1 MTDCRQKGRAER
13 RLGLRVDAL
22 AEGKRK
28 RRTRAARRVTCAI
41 VAPVNEQGLTS
52 AEAARRFAQYGPN
65 EPVRVRRLSA
75 LHQLARLFATP
86 LVAILLV
93 AAVISATLGERADA
107 GIIITIV
114 LLGVGLNF
122 WQTFRSGVAAEK
134 LKASVTPTAT
144 VLRDGQWKEIPVRA
158 VVPGEVF
165 RLSAGDLIP
174 ADGRLV
180 ESRDLSVQQSA
191 LTGESLP
198 VDKHAQ
204 DQVFLGTSVV
214 SGTAIA
220 VAEATGAGTQF
231 GGIAERLALRPP
243 ETEFEHG
250 LHKFSVLILQTTL
263 VLVLF
268 ILMVSIALKRDAF
281 ESLLFAVALGVGLTP
296 EFLPLIASIALTQ
309 GAIRMAREQVIV
321 KYLPAIQ
328 NFGSI
333 DILCSDKTGTL
344 TSGQMT
350 LEQTIDASG
359 APSDR
364 VFALAYVN
372 SRLETGIRS
381 PLDAAVLKH
390 RELDVSGYRKI
401 DELPFDFERR
411 RLSIA
416 VELSGSTERILI
428 TKGAPE
434 PILERSISVEGA
446 AGVSR
451 LSDAE
456 RAAAI
461 ARYRELSEAGL
472 RVVAVA
478 YRPLAVQPSYSVADE
493 KDFVF
498 AGFLAFADPILPEV
512 GEILA
517 QLEADGVTVKIL
529 TGDNDVAARHA
540 CDQVKFK
547 TARIVTGDEIARLDD
562 AALGHV
568 AEEASVFARVSP
580 AQKNRLILAL
590 KRRGHVVGFMGDG
603 INDAPSLHSAD
614 VGISVMSATD
624 VARDAASIIL
634 GRPGLDV
641 LHRGI
646 IEGRRASGNMM
657 KYLLMG
663 TSSNFGNMFSMAV
676 ASAFLPFLPMLP
688 TQILLNSFLY
698 DVAQI
703 TIPSDNVDREYLA
716 RPQRWDIGTIRN
728 FMIFIGPISSLF
740 DFLTFYVLLRVYH
753 ATEPLFHTGWFVESL
768 ATQTLV
774 LFVIRT
780 MGNPLAITTS
790 RPSRALTITT
800 LATVVVGALLPMT
813 PLGPALGFVVL
824 PARFGAFVVGA
835 TLAYLLLVQVGK
847 RTLVRRWAMRAG

>member
-1 MTDCRQKGRAER
+1 
-13 RLGLRVDAL
+13 VS
-22 AEGKRK
+22 
-28 RRTRAARRVTCAI
+28 
-41 VAPVNEQGLTS
+41 EQGLTS
-52 AEAARRFAQYGPN
+52 AEAARRLAEYGPN

-86 LVAILLV
+86 FVAILLV
-93 AAVISATLGERADA
+93 AAIISATLGERADA
-107 GIIITIV
+107 LLIVTIV
-114 LLGVGLNF
+114 VLGVGLNF

-134 LKASVTPTAT
+134 LKTSVMPTAT
-144 VLRDGQWKEIPVRA
+144 VLRDGQWQETPIRA
-158 VVPGEVF
+158 VVPGDVF
-165 RLSAGDLIP
+165 RLSAGDLVP

-180 ESRDLSVQQSA
+180 ESRDLAVQESS

-198 VDKHAQ
+198 VDKHAP
-204 DQVFLGTSVV
+204 DRVFLGTSVV
-214 SGTAIA
+214 SGTATA
-220 VAEATGAGTQF
+220 FAETTGSTTQF
-231 GGIAERLALRPP
+231 GSIAERLTSRAP

-263 VLVLF
+263 ILVLF
-268 ILMVSIALKRDAF
+268 ILLVSIALKRDAF

-309 GAIRMAREQVIV
+309 GALRMAREQVIV

-344 TSGQMT
+344 TSGVMT
-350 LEQTIDASG
+350 LEQAIDASG
-359 APSDR
+359 VPSER
-364 VFALAYVN
+364 VFALGYVN
-372 SRLETGIRS
+372 SRLQTGIKS
-381 PLDAAVLKH
+381 PLDAAVLKY
-390 RELDVSGYRKI
+390 RDLDISGYRKL

-416 VELSGSTERILI
+416 VELPGSAGRMLI

-434 PILERSISVEGA
+434 PILERAVSVEGA
-446 AGVSR
+446 QGITG
-451 LSDAE
+451 LSDAD

-461 ARYRELSEAGL
+461 ERYHQLSGDGL

-478 YRPLAVQPSYSVADE
+478 YRSLPIQQSYSVADE

-517 QLEADGVTVKIL
+517 QLEADGVTVKII
-529 TGDNDVAARHA
+529 TGDSDVAARHA

-580 AQKNRLILAL
+580 AQKNRVIMAL

-624 VARDAASIIL
+624 VAREAASIIL
-634 GRPGLDV
+634 SRPGLDV

-716 RPQRWDIGTIRN
+716 RPQRWDIRIIRD

-740 DFLTFYVLLRVYH
+740 DFLTFYVLLRVFH
-753 ATEPLFHTGWFVESL
+753 ATEPAFHTGWFVESL

-774 LFVIRT
+774 LFIIRT
-780 MGNPLAITTS
+780 MGNPLAS

-800 LATVVVGALLPMT
+800 LVIVAVGALLPVS
-813 PLGPALGFVVL
+813 PLGPALGFVVP
-824 PARFGAFVVGA
+824 PASFGAFVAVA
-835 TLAYLLLVQVGK
+835 TLAYLGLVQIGK
-847 RTLVRRWAMRAG
+847 RWLVRRWAMRAG

>member
-1 MTDCRQKGRAER
+1 
-13 RLGLRVDAL
+13 
-22 AEGKRK
+22 
-28 RRTRAARRVTCAI
+28 
-41 VAPVNEQGLTS
+41 VAPVDEQGLTS

-75 LHQLARLFATP
+75 VHQLARLFATP

-93 AAVISATLGERADA
+93 AAILSATLGQRADA
-107 GIIITIV
+107 GIIVTIV
-114 LLGVGLNF
+114 VLGVGLNF
-122 WQTFRSGVAAEK
+122 WQTFRSGLAAQR
-134 LKASVTPTAT
+134 LKASVMPTAT
-144 VLRDGQWKEIPVRA
+144 VRRDGQWKEIAVHD
-158 VVPGEVF
+158 VVPGDVF

-174 ADGRLV
+174 ADARLV
-180 ESRDLSVQQSA
+180 ESKDLAVQQSA

-198 VDKHAQ
+198 VDKHAP

-214 SGTAIA
+214 SGTATA
-220 VAEATGAGTQF
+220 VAESTGPATQF
-231 GGIAERLALRPP
+231 GGIAERLAMRAP

-250 LHKFSVLILQTTL
+250 LHKFSVLILQTTV
-263 VLVLF
+263 VLMLL
-268 ILMVSIALKRDAF
+268 ILTISIALKRDPF

-296 EFLPLIASIALTQ
+296 EFLPLIASIALTE
-309 GAIRMAREQVIV
+309 GAIRMARDQVIV

-416 VELSGSTERILI
+416 VELPGSTERILI

-434 PILERSISVEGA
+434 PILERSVSVESA

-451 LSDAE
+451 LSDTE

-461 ARYRELSEAGL
+461 ARYRQLSEAGL

-478 YRPLAVQPSYSVADE
+478 YRPLAVQPSYSATDE

-512 GEILA
+512 GAILA

-624 VARDAASIIL
+624 VAREAASIIL
-634 GRPGLDV
+634 SRPGLDV

-716 RPQRWDIGTIRN
+716 RPQRWDIRTIRN

-780 MGNPLAITTS
+780 MGNPLAQTTS

-800 LATVVVGALLPMT
+800 LATVVVGALLPLS
-813 PLGPALGFVVL
+813 PLGPALGFVVPPL
-824 PARFGAFVVGA
+824 RFGSFVAGA
-835 TLAYLLLVQVGK
+835 TLAYLVLVQIGK
-847 RTLVRRWAMRAG
+847 RVLVRRMAHS

>member
-1 MTDCRQKGRAER
+1 VRS
-13 RLGLRVDAL
+13 
-22 AEGKRK
+22 
-28 RRTRAARRVTCAI
+28 VT
-41 VAPVNEQGLTS
+41 EQGLTS
-52 AEAARRFAQYGPN
+52 TEATRRLEEYGPN
-65 EPVRVRRLSA
+65 EPVPVRRLSG
-75 LHQLARLFATP
+75 LHQLVRLFATP

-93 AAVISATLGERADA
+93 AAIVSATLGQRADA
-107 GIIITIV
+107 AIIITIV
-114 LLGVGLNF
+114 VLGVGLNF
-122 WQTFRSGVAAEK
+122 WQTFRAGVAAEK
-134 LKASVTPTAT
+134 LKASVMPTAT
-144 VLRDGQWKEIPVRA
+144 VLRDAQWKETPVRA
-158 VVPGEVF
+158 VVPGDVF

-174 ADGRLV
+174 ADARLV
-180 ESRDLSVQQSA
+180 ESKDLAVQESA

-198 VDKHAQ
+198 VDKHVP
-204 DQVFLGTSVV
+204 DRVFLGTSVV
-214 SGTAIA
+214 SGTATA
-220 VAEATGAGTQF
+220 VAEATGSATQF
-231 GGIAERLALRPP
+231 GGIAERLTSRAP

-250 LHKFSVLILQTTL
+250 LHKFSVLILQTTVAL
-263 VLVLF
+263 VLL
-268 ILMVSIALKRDAF
+268 ILMISLALRRDPF

-309 GAIRMAREQVIV
+309 GAIRMSREQVIV
-321 KYLPAIQ
+321 KHLPAIQ

-350 LEQTIDASG
+350 LEQAIDAGG
-359 APSDR
+359 APSER
-364 VFALAYVN
+364 VFALGYVN
-372 SRLETGIRS
+372 SRLQTGIKS
-381 PLDAAVLKH
+381 PLDAAMLKY
-390 RELDVSGYRKI
+390 RELDVSGYRKL

-416 VELSGSTERILI
+416 VELPGSTDRILI

-434 PILERSISVEGA
+434 PILERAVSVERA
-446 AGVSR
+446 EGVTG
-451 LSDAE
+451 LSDAD
-456 RAAAI
+456 RVAAI
-461 ARYRELSEAGL
+461 ERYHQLSGDGL

-478 YRPLAVQPSYSVADE
+478 YRPLPIQPSYSVADE
-493 KDFVF
+493 KDFIF

-512 GEILA
+512 GEIIA
-517 QLEADGVTVKIL
+517 QLEADGVTIKII
-529 TGDNDVAARHA
+529 TGDSDVAAQHA
-540 CDQVKFK
+540 CDQVQFK
-547 TARIVTGDEIARLDD
+547 TARIVTGDEIERLDD

-568 AEEASVFARVSP
+568 AEEASVFARVNP

-590 KRRGHVVGFMGDG
+590 KRRGHVVGFLGDG

-624 VARDAASIIL
+624 VAREAADIIL

-716 RPQRWDIGTIRN
+716 RPQRWDIRIIRD

-740 DFLTFYVLLRVYH
+740 DFLTFYVLLRVFH
-753 ATEPLFHTGWFVESL
+753 ASEAAFHTGWFVESL

-780 MGNPLAITTS
+780 MGNPLARATS
-790 RPSRALTITT
+790 RPSLALTVTI
-800 LATVVVGALLPMT
+800 LATVSVGILLPVT
-813 PLGPALGFVVL
+813 PLGPALGFVV
-824 PARFGAFVVGA
+824 PQASFGAFVAVA
-835 TLAYLLLVQVGK
+835 TLAYLGLVQIGK
-847 RTLVRRWAMRAG
+847 RILVKRLMGT

>member
-1 MTDCRQKGRAER
+1 MT
-13 RLGLRVDAL
+13 
-22 AEGKRK
+22 
-28 RRTRAARRVTCAI
+28 
-41 VAPVNEQGLTS
+41 EQGLTS
-52 AEAARRFAQYGPN
+52 TEAAERLARYGPN
-65 EPVRVRRLSA
+65 EPVRVHRLSA
-75 LHQLARLFATP
+75 LHQLVRLFATP

-93 AAVISATLGERADA
+93 AAIVSATLGQRADA
-107 GIIITIV
+107 VIIVTIV
-114 LLGVGLNF
+114 VLGVGLNF
-122 WQTFRSGVAAEK
+122 FQTYRSSVAAEK
-134 LKASVTPTAT
+134 LKSSVMPTAT
-144 VLRDGQWKEIPVRA
+144 VLRDGVWKEIQVRA
-158 VVPGEVF
+158 VVPGDVF

-180 ESRDLSVQQSA
+180 ESRDLAVQESA

-198 VDKHAQ
+198 VDKHAP
-204 DQVFLGTSVV
+204 DHVFLGTSVV
-214 SGTAIA
+214 SGTAVA
-220 VAEATGAGTQF
+220 VAETTGSTTQF
-231 GGIAERLALRPP
+231 GNIAERLTSRAP

-250 LHKFSVLILQTTL
+250 LHKFSVLILQTTIA
-263 VLVLF
+263 LVLF
-268 ILMVSIALKRDAF
+268 ILMISLALRRDAF

-309 GAIRMAREQVIV
+309 GAIRMARDQVIV
-321 KYLPAIQ
+321 KHLPAIQ

-350 LEQTIDASG
+350 LEQAIDASG
-359 APSDR
+359 APSER
-364 VFALAYVN
+364 VFALGYVN

-381 PLDAAVLKH
+381 PLDAAILKH
-390 RELDVSGYRKI
+390 RDLDVSGYRKI

-416 VELSGSTERILI
+416 VELPGSTDRMLI

-434 PILERSISVEGA
+434 PILERSISIETA
-446 AGVSR
+446 QGVHA

-456 RAAAI
+456 RATAVD
-461 ARYRELSEAGL
+461 RYRQLSEGGL

-478 YRPLAVQPSYSVADE
+478 YRSLPAQTAYSVADE

-498 AGFLAFADPILPEV
+498 AGFLALADPILPEV
-512 GEILA
+512 GTIIA
-517 QLEADGVTVKIL
+517 QLEADGVTIKII
-529 TGDNDVAARHA
+529 TGDSDIAARHA
-540 CDQVKFK
+540 CNQVKFDA
-547 TARIVTGDEIARLDD
+547 TRIVTGDEIERLDD

-568 AEEASVFARVSP
+568 AEEASVFARVNP

-624 VARDAASIIL
+624 VAREAADIIL

-703 TIPSDNVDREYLA
+703 TIPSDNVDREYLS
-716 RPQRWDIGTIRN
+716 RPQRWDIRIIRD

-740 DFLTFYVLLRVYH
+740 DFLTFYVLLRVFH
-753 ATEPLFHTGWFVESL
+753 ATEPAFHTGWFVESL

-780 MGNPLAITTS
+780 MGNPLAKTTS
-790 RPSRALTITT
+790 RPSLALTITI
-800 LATVVVGALLPMT
+800 LVTVGVGALLPVS
-813 PLGPALGFVVL
+813 PLGPALGFVVP
-824 PARFGAFVVGA
+824 PASFAAFVAAA
-835 TLAYLLLVQVGK
+835 TLAYLGLVQIGK
-847 RTLVRRWAMRAG
+847 RILVKRLMGR